1 MNHDNGHEHDHGHD
15 NELNIVIESTQGNWE
30 AAFAK
35 TAKVSE
41 VIEATRQHFGFS
53 QEGKYQLKLSS
64 GETMKPERTLVSYHL
79 KDGDHLTFVD
89 LGVAV

>member
-1 MNHDNGHEHDHGHD
+1 MNHKHGHD
-15 NELNIVIESTQGNWE
+15 HSLSILIESTQGNWE
-30 AAFAK
+30 ATFPK

-53 QEGKYQLKLSS
+53 QEGNYQLKLAT
-64 GETMKPERTLVSYHL
+64 GETMRPERNLVSYQI

>member
-1 MNHDNGHEHDHGHD
+1 MNHDHGHGHD
-15 NELNIVIESTQGNWE
+15 DELTIVIESTQGNWE
-30 AAFAK
+30 TTFAK

-41 VIEATRQHFGFS
+41 VIGATKQHFGFS
-53 QEGKYQLKLSS
+53 QEGNYQLKLANR
-64 GETMKPERTLVSYHL
+64 ETMRPERTLVSYHL

>member
-1 MNHDNGHEHDHGHD
+1 MNNGHEQDQ
-15 NELNIVIESTQGNWE
+15 ELTIVIESTQGNWE
-30 AAFAK
+30 ETFAK

-41 VIEATRQHFGFS
+41 IIDATKQHFGFS
-53 QEGKYQLKLSS
+53 QEGKYQLKLAN
-64 GETMKPERTLVSYHL
+64 GETMIPERPLVSYHL